1 MNEMDRYERPWLLLC
16 EGMGDKRFFESL
28 FKENGIGADFHIRY
42 PHKDGKYNGG
52 RSNFGS
58 DLLAISMDETFIT
71 NVKAVLVVSDNDTA
85 ESFAE
90 VQTEL
95 KQASLAIPDAAEKV
109 ASQKSGPKVVVLMVP
124 RDCHGNL
131 ESLCLTSA
139 YDKWP
144 LKEPLDKFVAEC
156 PAKDWSI
163 GKQSKMRMQTIL
175 AATNDSQ
182 PDCGFGAHWNQKDK
196 HRIPLDHASF
206 TGLTDFLKNFE
217 AMVA

>member
-28 FKENGIGADFHIRY
+28 FKAKGIGADFHIRF
-42 PHKDGKYNGG
+42 PHRDGKYNGG
-52 RSNFGS
+52 RGNFGS

-71 NVKAVLVVSDNDTA
+71 NVKAILVVSDNDTEA
-85 ESFAE
+85 SLAE
-90 VQTEL
+90 VQHEL
-95 KQASLAIPDAAEKV
+95 KKASLPVPDAAGKV
-109 ASQKSGPKVVVLMVP
+109 AAQKDRPKVVVLMVP
-124 RDCHGNL
+124 SDAQGNL

-144 LKEPLDKFVAEC
+144 LKDQLDKFVAEC
-156 PAKDWSI
+156 PSKDWSV

-182 PDCGFGAHWNQKDK
+182 PDCGFGAHWNQKEK
-196 HRIPLDHASF
+196 YRIPLNHESF
-206 TGLTDFLKNFE
+206 NNLTDFLTNF
-217 AMVA
+217 AATVA